1 MAGFEVFGDEEKRE
15 IQDVLD
21 TGVLFRYEF
30 ADQRKGIYK
39 VREFEEKFAHYC
51 GTGHAQAVTSGTSAL
66 KVGLA
71 ALGVGPGDEV
81 ITQGFTF
88 VATWEA
94 ILELGA
100 IPVFTEVDATMN
112 MDPEDLQRKITPKTR
127 CIVPVHM
134 LGAQARIAD
143 IVGIADSHSI
153 PVLEDTAQ
161 ATGGRIDGRHLG
173 TFGKCGT
180 FSFDAVKT
188 LTTGEGGMII
198 TADESLWR
206 TMSEYHDHGHDHA
219 VNPGGRGGEGRRFIG
234 SNYRMMEI
242 QGAIGLAQ
250 LAKLD
255 MMLAEMRKNKA
266 RLQEAASV
274 IPGVSFR
281 ALVDASGDTATH
293 FSFFLQDREHCRR
306 VNGVLRE
313 HGCGAISFA
322 ENTWHYYPKW
332 EHLLNGKT
340 LAAGGWPFVEP
351 GGRRRVVYDPAAL
364 PASAALM
371 DRNLVYPVSVRMP
384 EERLAAICEA
394 LKKAAAA

>member
-1 MAGFEVFGDEEKRE
+1 MAGFEVFGEEEKRQ

-30 ADQRKGIYK
+30 ADQRKGMYK
-39 VREFEEKFAHYC
+39 VREFEEKFAQYC
-51 GTGHAQAVTSGTSAL
+51 GTGYAQAVTSGTSAL

-112 MDPEDLQRKITPKTR
+112 MDPEDLQKKITPKTR

-143 IVGIADSHSI
+143 IVRIADSHAI

-161 ATGGRIDGRHLG
+161 ATGGRINGRHLG
-173 TFGKCGT
+173 TFGRCGT

-255 MMLAEMRKNKA
+255 MMLTEMRKNKA
-266 RLQEAASV
+266 RLQDAASG

-281 ALVDASGDTATH
+281 EMIDASGDTATH
-293 FSFFLQDREHCRR
+293 FSFFLQDPEHCRR
-306 VNGVLRE
+306 VNTVLRE
-313 HGCGAISFA
+313 NGCGAINFA

-332 EHLLNGKT
+332 EHLLNSKT

-351 GGRRRVVYDPAAL
+351 GGKRRVVYDPAAL

-394 LKKAAAA
+394 LKKAAAV